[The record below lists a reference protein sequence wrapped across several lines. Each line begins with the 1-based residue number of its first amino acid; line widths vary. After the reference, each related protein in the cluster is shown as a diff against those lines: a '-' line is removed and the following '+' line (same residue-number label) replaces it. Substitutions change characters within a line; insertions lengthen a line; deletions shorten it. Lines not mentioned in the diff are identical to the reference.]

1 MNMWQLAS
9 TAEQTTATTVK
20 EVLLGTVQENG
31 EIKLNGGEVLMTVL
45 TGVCI
50 VFAMLVLLSL
60 IIMIFGKMMDAA
72 NNRKKKED
80 APAISLPKPPVAA
93 PQAPVVEEGVDKSVV
108 AAIMA
113 AISCVLGKGN
123 FRIRKITR
131 ASSRGNWGA
140 SGAADN
146 VKPF

>member
-1 MNMWQLAS
+1 MNMAQLAS
-9 TAEQTTATTVK
+9 TAEQTTTTAA
-20 EVLLGTVQENG
+20 EVLLGTVDKNG
-31 EIKLNGGEVLMTVL
+31 SIWLNTGEVVMTVL

-50 VFAMLVLLSL
+50 VFGMLILLSL
-60 IIMIFGKMMDAA
+60 IIFVFGKLMDSS
-72 NNRKKKED
+72 NNEKTEEK
-80 APAISLPKPPVAA
+80 PVVVPKAEPVK
-93 PQAPVVEEGVDKSVV
+93 PQAPVPTTEVTDPSVV

-131 ASSRGNWGA
+131 ASTRGNWGA
-140 SGAADN
+140 SGASDN